1 MKKGTCRVYL
11 PHSTHF
17 HRAPALNLNVLVN
30 FFDLHH
36 FLLNSYPSQSR
47 SLFKTVRCKIKN

>member
-11 PHSTHF
+11 PHYTHF

-30 FFDLHH
+30 FFDAQH
-36 FLLNSYPSQSR
+36 FLL
-47 SLFKTVRCKIKN
+47 K

>member
-1 MKKGTCRVYL
+1 MKKGTCRLYL

-30 FFDLHH
+30 FFDVQH
-36 FLLNSYPSQSR
+36 FLL
-47 SLFKTVRCKIKN
+47 K